1 MGRIAAAVV
10 AVVTVVG
17 LSSCASAD
25 IKPEDAYKIGC
36 PLVDAAVTTGSVA
49 GKATVAGLKKLRDSG
64 ALDAEPQRWL
74 EAVISVLDSADPA
87 KAGDDT
93 KTLIRDGCASHG
105 YPLHNL

>member
-1 MGRIAAAVV
+1 MRRVAAAVL
-10 AVVTVVG
+10 AVVTLFG

-49 GKATVAGLKKLRDSG
+49 SKATVAGLKKLRDSG
-64 ALDAEPQRWL
+64 ALDPEPKKWL
-74 EAVISVLDSADPA
+74 DAVISVLDSADPK
-87 KAGDDT
+87 KAGEDT
-93 KTLIRDGCASHG
+93 KNLIRDGCAKHG